1 MNLEQITAWIEA
13 HPVLFAVVLW
23 PLITAVVTWFTKPR
37 TDIEL
42 ALMSPRAAAF
52 WRLVRKAGF
61 DSKGVLDSLHTLLTG
76 KPPSPPKPNDDK
88 PVLRILSVVVLCF
101 WTGLNVV
108 SCLPALTPEDA
119 TELVRY
125 SDKLA
130 KCREEGRDAG
140 SYDAYES
147 CKKREGL

>member
-1 MNLEQITAWIEA
+1 MTMEDVVNWIEA

-23 PLITAVVTWFTKPR
+23 PMITALVTWFTKPK
-37 TDIEL
+37 TDDEL

-61 DSKGVLDSLHTLLTG
+61 DSKGVLDALHVLLRR
-76 KPPSPPKPNDDK
+76 KPPAPPGP
-88 PVLRILSVVVLCF
+88 PTLRLLSVLCLVCV
-101 WTGLNVV
+101 TTT
-108 SCLPALTPEDA
+108 SACLPALSPEDA

-130 KCREEGRDAG
+130 QCREEGRDAG
-140 SYDAYES
+140 SYAAYEK
-147 CKKREGL
+147 CKKREGLE